1 MNQFIN
7 LFGSRIKSHWET
19 GSENQKQEL
28 LSDILQY
35 ANLNIDSF
43 KQDMEEIQFD
53 KDLSP
58 LPVVLEALSKDT
70 STWGEFYVDTLN
82 KIFEKAKQVDKPQE
96 ILNYLMEFAY
106 IEKDEKPFVQRIVE
120 RLYKETDSDNLS
132 TQLAAIW
139 TLPAYMIN
147 PEIRNRSSII
157 ESLQQ
162 KLQDKNW
169 KVRYAAFKSLG
180 FENMLPNGSKL
191 SIGDKLRKLV
201 FGAPPTI

>member
-7 LFGSRIKSHWET
+7 LFGNRIKSHWET
-19 GSENQKQEL
+19 DSEDQRQKL

-35 ANLNIDSF
+35 ANSNVESF

-53 KDLSP
+53 NELSP
-58 LPVVLEALSKDT
+58 LPIVLEALSKDT
-70 STWGEFYVDTLN
+70 DTWGQFYVDTLG
-82 KIFEKAKQVDKPQE
+82 KIFEKAKQADKPQE

-106 IEKDEKPFVQRIVE
+106 IEKDEKPFVQRIVD
-120 RLYKETDSDNLS
+120 RLYKETNSDNLS

-139 TLPAYMIN
+139 TLPAYMKN
-147 PEIRNRSSII
+147 PVVRNKPSII
-157 ESLQQ
+157 ESVQQ

-169 KVRYAAFKSLG
+169 KVRYIAFKSLG

-191 SIGDKLRKLV
+191 SIGDQFRKLV